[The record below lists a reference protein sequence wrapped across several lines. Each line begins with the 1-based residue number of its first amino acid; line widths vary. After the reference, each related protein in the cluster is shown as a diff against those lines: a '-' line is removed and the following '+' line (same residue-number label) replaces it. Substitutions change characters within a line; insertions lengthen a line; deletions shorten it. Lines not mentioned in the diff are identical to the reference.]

1 MQISIESTLSDLA
14 IRIPAAS
21 RIFRAH
27 GLDFCCHGRRPLD
40 QACSERGLDPDE
52 VVAEIEKASPA
63 GDPPA
68 THWLEAPLGELCDFI
83 ETRYHAKLREEL
95 PALRDL
101 AEKVDLAHIDHA
113 ERPRELSAL
122 LEGIHEAVFE
132 HLDKEE
138 QVLFPA
144 IRQGIG
150 RGAAGPVQCMEA
162 EHDEHGKNLARLR
175 AMTKDF
181 APPEDACPTWRAL
194 YLRLD
199 ELEAELMEHINL
211 ENNVLFPRA
220 LQDPDLIRTKVNLI
234 PEWVELIRVV
244 DIVGL
249 DRQADGGTH
258 VNSTLEVGSVTVLK
272 TESKGKANKRM
283 RISVDGAA

>member
-1 MQISIESTLSDLA
+1 MQITQTSTLSDLA

-21 RIFRAH
+21 RVFRDF
-27 GLDFCCHGRRPLD
+27 GLDFCCHGQRPLD
-40 QACSERGLDPDE
+40 QACSERGIDPDE
-52 VVAEIEKASPA
+52 VLAEIEKAGPSN
-63 GDPPA
+63 DPPA
-68 THWLEAPLGELCDFI
+68 THWLEAPLDELCDFI

-95 PALRDL
+95 PALREL
-101 AEKVDLAHIDHA
+101 AAKVDEAHAD
-113 ERPRELSAL
+113 
-122 LEGIHEAVFE
+122 HEARPVDLSSLLAAIHTAVLE

-144 IRQGIG
+144 IRQGVG

-175 AMTKDF
+175 RMTNDF

-220 LQDPDLIRTKVNLI
+220 LC
-234 PEWVELIRVV
+234 
-244 DIVGL
+244 
-249 DRQADGGTH
+249 A
-258 VNSTLEVGSVTVLK
+258 
-272 TESKGKANKRM
+272 
-283 RISVDGAA
+283 